1 MTDAS
6 LTHEQA
12 VALAEAF
19 DGKPAVVSFMKAD
32 GRVRKER
39 GVLEYQPDKSRVRV
53 DKGSGGYRLVG
64 LASVTAIGADG
75 N

>member
-1 MTDAS
+1 MTEAP

-19 DGKPAVVSFMKAD
+19 DGKSAVVSFMKAD

-53 DKGSGGYRLVG
+53 DKGGSGYRLVG
-64 LASVTAIGADG
+64 LSSITDIGTDG